1 MFVEDAFALRDL
13 PECEFKA
20 MSFDRMKCD
29 KYGYVC
35 LEGNHQYAVEPAFAR
50 RTVVVGRGAFDV
62 EVYDEDG
69 ARLCTHKRAYGKG
82 PTSSEDPLSQLDLL
96 CMKPCGWQNSQVR
109 YSLPDDLRES
119 MDKMEAAERSDAL
132 RCLRDVARES
142 GYGNAA
148 KALSETCPTSCPS

>member
-62 EVYDEDG
+62 EVYDENG
-69 ARLCTHKRAYGKG
+69 ARLCAHKRAYRKG
-82 PTSSEDPLSQLDLL
+82 PTSSEDPLSQLGLL
-96 CMKPCGWQNSQVR
+96 CMKPRDGRTPRFATRFPTTCANPWTKWKRRRGR
-109 YSLPDDLRES
+109 
-119 MDKMEAAERSDAL
+119 MRSDA
-132 RCLRDVARES
+132 
-142 GYGNAA
+142 
-148 KALSETCPTSCPS
+148 